1 MTLGNVVHEVPADE
15 DDDATTA
22 RQASEVAAIERS
34 GQQDTLSRMKKVRL
48 QLLKEMD
55 SEQLLPNG

>member
-1 MTLGNVVHEVPADE
+1 MGNVVVHEVPADE

-34 GQQDTLSRMKKVRL
+34 GQLTRYFIMN
-48 QLLKEMD
+48 EE
-55 SEQLLPNG
+55 SEVAANERNGH

>member
-1 MTLGNVVHEVPADE
+1 MTLGNIVVHEVPDE

-34 GQQDTLSRMKKVRL
+34 GQQDTSSRMKKVRL
-48 QLLKEMD
+48 QLLKQMD
-55 SEQLLPNG
+55 TEQLLLNG